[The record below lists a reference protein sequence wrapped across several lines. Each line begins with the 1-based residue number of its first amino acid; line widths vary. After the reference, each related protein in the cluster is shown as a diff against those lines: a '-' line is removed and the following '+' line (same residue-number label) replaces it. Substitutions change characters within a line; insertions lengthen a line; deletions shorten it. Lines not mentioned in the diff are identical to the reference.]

1 MLSDML
7 RSVKTFFFW
16 YVLCTGKKK
25 YSHGEEG
32 QNLQP
37 KVTSGKMLH
46 WFSG

>member
-7 RSVKTFFFW
+7 RSVKTFFFGM
-16 YVLCTGKKK
+16 YYLLEKKK